1 MMARAVYDGTS
12 SIKEFL
18 TIVEET
24 DTLAEWTNKQLLA
37 TVRLK
42 LRFRAKQYL
51 DSELQLRVSWK
62 ADKGQAKHANNF

>member
-24 DTLAEWTNKQLLA
+24 DNLAEWTNKQLLA
-37 TVRLK
+37 IVRLK
-42 LRFRAKQYL
+42 LRFKARQYL
-51 DSELQLRVSWK
+51 DSELSFK
-62 ADKGQAKHANNF
+62 ATTS